1 MRYAGHVATNNCSGA
16 SKQKRPHGRPIC
28 KGNIIFQ
35 LMLNKWTFRE
45 VD

>member
-1 MRYAGHVATNNCSGA
+1 MRYAGHVVINNCSGA
-16 SKQKRPHGRPIC
+16 SKQKRLHERPIY